1 MDGTIPKGGTI
12 PWVGPRVGPTV
23 DDTGS
28 VKPVPGKGLVGPT
41 VSGKG
46 PVWGPRWVTQVQ

>member
-1 MDGTIPKGGTI
+1 VDGTIPKGGTI